1 MSLRSE
7 MSHEALFSFQ
17 TPDAGL
23 IYESVLPES
32 DDESG
37 RSFSE
42 VILNSD
48 AEILLRVSAKDI
60 HAMRAALNTW
70 LRLIN
75 IANEMKEVIDS

>member
-1 MSLRSE
+1 MSLKSD
-7 MSHEALFSFQ
+7 MIHEAVFSFQ
-17 TPDAGL
+17 TSDAGL
-23 IYESVLPES
+23 IYESVLPEA

-37 RSFSE
+37 RSFAE

-48 AEILLRVSAKDI
+48 TEVLLRISAKDI

>member
-1 MSLRSE
+1 MSLKSE
-7 MSHEALFSFQ
+7 IVHEAVFSFQ
-17 TPDAGL
+17 TSDAGL
-23 IYESVLPES
+23 IYESLLPEA
-32 DDESG
+32 DGESG

-42 VILNSD
+42 VILGSD
-48 AEILLRVSAKDI
+48 TEILLRVSARDI